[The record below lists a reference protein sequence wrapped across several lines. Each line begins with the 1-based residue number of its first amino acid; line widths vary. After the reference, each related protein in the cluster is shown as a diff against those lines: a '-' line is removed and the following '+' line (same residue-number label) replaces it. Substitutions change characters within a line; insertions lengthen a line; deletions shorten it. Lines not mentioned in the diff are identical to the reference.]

1 MENDSISVYAG
12 NSEPRQGGTNR
23 EPGLGAEA
31 KIVRHLARGQVEAA
45 ERQLFELGGLDFAFL
60 YGYKA
65 LARIIEALPHD
76 AYLESEVFF
85 GLYCEHLSK
94 QGRARRAKSMLEEGG
109 IRFQKTHLFD
119 LIELSVGI
127 RLGEHLTPDKVK
139 RWINLESHLPI
150 DRPLSEGIYYNCML
164 LVFVRLN
171 RIEEARSFGRRALDS
186 YSRAG
191 KPYLQFFIH
200 QHLAD
205 LSVVTGDLKNAYR
218 HLDAATWFLDES
230 GVSYGSD
237 REIME
242 IVRLAIDFEQGRLDH
257 IPARAEEIR
266 RILVRWENTAEIT
279 VQICRIGAM
288 SLYFLKGRGAAL
300 EFLKESQ
307 VDYHRSQG
315 EFSVALDVI
324 QANINLLD
332 GRVEEARHAVDEAQK
347 QGIFSAVGQA
357 VHESVRGKLDPT
369 ETLVVLGT
377 GSVTLRRRV
386 VGELIRASEAHL
398 NRQPARVRQH
408 VESAMRLAA
417 DQSLSE
423 VFLEHRDV
431 VAKVSARLA
440 TGAFARGHRQLARMA
455 RHIHQLIQ
463 ASYSLPEELVG
474 MGVTPH
480 QMRVLTALKNG
491 ATNKQ
496 IARKL
501 GLSEAAVK
509 YHISKLLRAYNLS
522 KRGELIERIETIEK
536 SSKS

>member
-1 MENDSISVYAG
+1 MTHGPQHTGSDRAPGEGIEAG
-12 NSEPRQGGTNR
+12 
-23 EPGLGAEA
+23 
-31 KIVRHLARGQVEAA
+31 IVRLLERGRLEEAQR
-45 ERQLFELGGLDFAFL
+45 ELLDLGGMDFAFL
-60 YGYKA
+60 YGYEP
-65 LARIIEALPHD
+65 LARIIEALPGD
-76 AYLESEVFF
+76 AHLESEVFF

-94 QGRARRAKSMLEEGG
+94 QGRARRAKSMLDDGA
-109 IRFQKTHLFD
+109 IRFRKTHMFD

-164 LVFVRLN
+164 LIFVRLN

-186 YSRAG
+186 YGRAG

-205 LSVVTGDLKNAYR
+205 LSVVTGDLKNARR
-218 HLDAATWFLDES
+218 HLGAAARFLEEA

-266 RILVRWENTAEIT
+266 RQLVRSENTAEIT

-288 SLYFLKGRGAAL
+288 SLYFLKGRACAL

-315 EFSVALDVI
+315 EFSVALDVV

-332 GRVEEARHAVDEAQK
+332 GRVEEARHAIDEALQ
-347 QGIFSAVGQA
+347 QGIFSAMGQA
-357 VHESVRGKLDPT
+357 VCETVQGKLDPA
-369 ETLVVLGT
+369 ETLAAM
-377 GSVTLRRRV
+377 GSGPATLRRRV
-386 VGELIRASEAHL
+386 VMELIRASEARR
-398 NRQPARVRQH
+398 NRQPALLRQH
-408 VESAMRLAA
+408 VERAMRLAVNEG
-417 DQSLSE
+417 LSE
-423 VFLEHRDV
+423 VFLEHREV

-440 TGAFARGHRQLARMA
+440 TGTFARGHRQLARMA
-455 RHIHQLIQ
+455 RHIHRLIQ
-463 ASYSLPEELVG
+463 ASYSLPEELAG
-474 MGVTPH
+474 LGITP
-480 QMRVLTALKNG
+480 QKMRVLMALKNG

-501 GLSEAAVK
+501 GLSEAAIK
-509 YHISKLLRAYNLS
+509 YHVSKLLRVYQVS
-522 KRGELIERIETIEK
+522 KRGELVEKIELNE
-536 SSKS
+536 SLHNS